1 MSQSSISQQV
11 RALEE
16 EFAVLLLD
24 RDGPRLSLT
33 PVGQRL
39 YRLAFPMVEGM
50 DLLPDMFADLH
61 YGVVSG
67 ELHIAAGEATA
78 QSVLP
83 EYVKRF
89 LALYPAIEVH
99 VRTGAGDERLRWL
112 RTYEVDL
119 VLGAS
124 DSPQPD
130 LVFRFLFASEYV
142 IITPEDHPLAGR
154 ESITVKEACSH
165 PGVLLP
171 RASPIRRLMDLYAR
185 QHGTAISAAVEVGG
199 WDMIKRH
206 VEAGSGIAVVPE
218 ICLTEQDRLWR
229 IPMTGMILARRYGV
243 LVRRD
248 PIMAPAC
255 RRFIRSMEPDFPE
268 EA

>member
-1 MSQSSISQQV
+1 M

-39 YRLAFPMVEGM
+39 YRLALPMVVGM
-50 DLLPDMFADLH
+50 DLLPDTFADLH

-89 LALYPAIEVH
+89 LALHPDIEVH
-99 VRTGAGDERLRWL
+99 VRTGAGVERLRWL
-112 RTYEVDL
+112 RTHEVDV
-119 VLGAS
+119 VLSAS
-124 DSPQPD
+124 DSPPPD
-130 LVFRFLFASEYV
+130 LVFRFLFSSEYV

-154 ESITVKEACSH
+154 ESVTVEEVCRH
-165 PGVLLP
+165 PVVRPP

-185 QHGTAISAAVEVGG
+185 QHGTAIRAAVEVGG
-199 WDMIKRH
+199 WDVIKGH
-206 VEAGSGIAVVPE
+206 VEAGSGIAVIPE

-229 IPMTGMILARRYGV
+229 IPMTWVFPARRYGV
-243 LVRRD
+243 FVRRD

-255 RRFIRSMEPDFPE
+255 RRFIRIAEPDFPE